1 MEREQA
7 YNNSNGN
14 IKMPAFN
21 GSAMEDLMDE
31 LT

>member
-7 YNNSNGN
+7 YNSNSNTQ
-14 IKMPAFN
+14 IPAIS